1 MKEILKLSTAIFG
14 GAAITSLFITH
25 SQNWMI
31 YAPIFLLSI
40 GLFIYSAFKN

>member
-1 MKEILKLSTAIFG
+1 MKEIFKILTGIFG

-31 YAPIFLLSI
+31 YTPIFIVSVV
-40 GLFIYSAFKN
+40 LFIYLLRK